1 MFLDEAMLALVAE
14 SALFS
19 VQGSRRW
26 QNAIRR
32 AADELLTNPYMHYTG
47 KSLLMLSESGEIY
60 DANGTCQCASF
71 KAGMPCRHRAA
82 YKLLKNYLTPTAI
95 QGWLRDKKHYGER

>member
-1 MFLDEAMLALVAE
+1 MFLDEGRLAHVVE
-14 SALFS
+14 TALLN
-19 VQGSRRW
+19 VQGNQRW

-60 DANGTCQCASF
+60 EANGTCQCAAFRSQT
-71 KAGMPCRHRAA
+71 PCRHRAA
-82 YKLLKNYLTPTAI
+82 YKLLKNYLTGAAASI
-95 QGWLRDKKHYGER
+95 DK